1 MRRLQPFIGRL
12 SALCFKKSLFVAG
25 KTTETQNHQKEEK
38 RVMKTIIGIF
48 LVSLLGFSGCGD

>member
-1 MRRLQPFIGRL
+1 MGQL
-12 SALCFKKSLFVAG
+12 SALCFKKSLFVAR

-38 RVMKTIIGIF
+38 RVMKTVIGIF